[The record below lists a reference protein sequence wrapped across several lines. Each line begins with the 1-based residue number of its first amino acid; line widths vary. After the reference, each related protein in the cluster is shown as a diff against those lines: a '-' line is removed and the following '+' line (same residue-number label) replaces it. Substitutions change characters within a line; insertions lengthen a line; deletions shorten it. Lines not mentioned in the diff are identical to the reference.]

1 MNTWEELMEVERY
14 RNGLVNHGREV
25 VFTNPDRLSDDE
37 LQALVYTIFKHLNE
51 LDMSMGF
58 EYHDVRNG

>member
-1 MNTWEELMEVERY
+1 MNTLEELMEVERY
-14 RNGLVNHGREV
+14 RNGLIDHGREV